1 MTNGTFFTHLRSLE
15 LCLLIEF
22 KFKFLLYADDL
33 LILSRSKIGLQNCL
47 NSLFSFCNSWML
59 DINSKKTKVM
69 IFQKRAK
76 KNSNLEFHI
85 GKETIDIVHEYTY
98 LGTRISSTGNFNIS
112 LEHLKE
118 KALHALF
125 SLRKHTNFS
134 KLKPSLACK
143 IFEAM
148 ISLILSYNSEIRGVY
163 VKYDFKAWD
172 NTPTEK
178 THLKFCK
185 RYLKI
190 SNKVLI
196 VSSRSELGRFH

>member
-1 MTNGTFFTHLRSLE
+1 M
-15 LCLLIEF
+15 
-22 KFKFLLYADDL
+22 
-33 LILSRSKIGLQNCL
+33 
-47 NSLFSFCNSWML
+47 LF
-59 DINSKKTKVM
+59 
-69 IFQKRAK
+69 
-76 KNSNLEFHI
+76 
-85 GKETIDIVHEYTY
+85 
-98 LGTRISSTGNFNIS
+98 
-112 LEHLKE
+112 
-118 KALHALF
+118 F
-125 SLRKHTNFS
+125 SLRKNTNFS